1 MTIVIKAPFARQ
13 MQVCRCPLCAL
24 VCDDESITGGR
35 RRCPRCKTLLSG
47 HPSWRPHLSWALLL
61 SALILYVPANLL
73 PVMSTTLLGH
83 VSEST
88 ILSGVVA
95 FWQSGSWGIAAI
107 IFIASVVV
115 PCLKFLS
122 LGLLLVSSA
131 RKSRWARRERARLYR
146 LTEWIGC
153 WSMLDVVVVAVVCGL
168 LRFHALSEAEPR
180 AGILFFG
187 LVVMLTMLCA
197 LSFEPKTL
205 WEDKQ

>member
-1 MTIVIKAPFARQ
+1 MEVPFAHQ
-13 MQVCRCPLCAL
+13 IQVCRCPLCSLTCA
-24 VCDDESITGGR
+24 DNTAYGER
-35 RRCPRCKTLLSG
+35 EKCPRCHTALPNRQAG
-47 HPSWRPHLSWALLL
+47 YPHLSWALLL
-61 SALILYVPANLL
+61 TAMILYVPANMF
-73 PVMSTTLLGH
+73 PVMYTTFLGH
-83 VSEST
+83 GSEST

-95 FWQSGSWGIAAI
+95 FWRSGSWGIAAI

-115 PCLKFLS
+115 PCLKFLALS
-122 LGLLLVSSA
+122 VLLISTN
-131 RKSRWARRERARLYR
+131 RKSRWARRERAGLYR
-146 LTEWIGC
+146 MTEWIGC

-180 AGILFFG
+180 SGIVFFG

>member
-1 MTIVIKAPFARQ
+1 MNSPFAREIQ
-13 MQVCRCPLCAL
+13 LCRCPLCGL
-24 VCDDESITGGR
+24 VCADEPTHGVGGK
-35 RRCPRCKTLLSG
+35 CPRCHTLLPARRYS
-47 HPSWRPHLSWALLL
+47 RPHLSWALLL
-61 SALILYVPANLL
+61 TAMILYVPANLF

-83 VSEST
+83 VSDST

-95 FWQSGSWGIAAI
+95 FWRSGSWGIASV
-107 IFIASVVV
+107 IFMASVVI

-122 LGLLLVSSA
+122 LSVLLLSNA

-153 WSMLDVVVVAVVCGL
+153 WSMLDVVVVAVVCGQ

-180 AGILFFG
+180 AGIVFFG

-197 LSFEPKTL
+197 LSFEPKTI